1 MSTGTPQP
9 SSATLMKPKPMSL
22 SLGCRGAA
30 CALAGLAVLMTS
42 GWVHAAEKPPTYEQ
56 HVLPIFKEKCCGCHN
71 AGKRAGGLD
80 LTSYQQMQAGGNSG
94 EVLAAGDPDA
104 SYLWQVASHES
115 EPVMPPNADRIPGS
129 MLDVIKKW
137 IVGGLL
143 ERDGAKP
150 VVTKPATNLALDPG
164 AIVTPEGEPVLPPRL
179 PLQAVTHGIRPTTI
193 TGLAASPHGDLV
205 AIGGRRQ
212 VLLVSPQTRELR
224 GVLPFPEGDCQTLS
238 FSRNARLL
246 LGGGGVAARSGQVAL
261 WDIASG
267 KRLITLGDEYDEVL
281 TADLSADQRLVA
293 LGGSAKTV
301 RLLTTA
307 DGQVESEIT
316 KHTDWITSVAF
327 SPDSVLLATG
337 DRAGNL
343 FLWES
348 FGAREWAIL
357 KGHAGGITAI
367 AWRADGLLLAST
379 AEDGTI
385 HLWDA
390 DQGKKVRSWNAH
402 GGGTSDV
409 RWLNDGRLV
418 SIGRDRKVKLW
429 KADGNI
435 ERDFGDVTDIGTRV
449 VVNDKQDLVIAG
461 DWAGSIEVFAL
472 ADGKRLG
479 RIDSNPPPLEVRLT
493 NAERELADARKAV
506 EQTVL
511 ESKKLQVQ
519 AANQMTAAEQ
529 RSGEADKQLAGA
541 VKGVADTNAN
551 LQDATQRLAEAVK
564 RSAEAAAKVDSDP
577 PPATPEESA
586 AAEKKVAEIR
596 QQAEAAKAQAEA
608 AKAQAE
614 AAKAQAEAAKTQ
626 AEAAK
631 TQAEAAKQKAAELQ
645 TQAEAVKKEAAA
657 ALQQARAALKKA
669 DEAVKQATDQA
680 TQTISGLEQQV
691 KRWRDEIAF
700 AQQAAASGP

>member
-1 MSTGTPQP
+1 
-9 SSATLMKPKPMSL
+9 MKPKPMSL
-22 SLGCRGAA
+22 SRGCRVATGASTT
-30 CALAGLAVLMTS
+30 LAIWLAAGPL
-42 GWVHAAEKPPTYEQ
+42 HAVEKSPTYEQ

-115 EPVMPPNADRIPGS
+115 EPVMPPNADRIPDS

-150 VVTKPATNLALDPG
+150 IVTKPATNLALDPG
-164 AIVTPEGEPVLPPRL
+164 AIVKPEGDPVLPPRL
-179 PLQAVTHGIRPTTI
+179 PLQPVTHGIRPTTI

-246 LGGGGVAARSGQVAL
+246 LGGGGVAAKSGQVAL

-281 TADLSADQRLVA
+281 AADLSADQRLVA

-307 DGQVESEIT
+307 DGEVESEIT

-367 AWRADGLLLAST
+367 AWRGDGLLLAST

-418 SIGRDRKVKLW
+418 SIGRDRNVKLW

-461 DWAGSIEVFAL
+461 DWAGSIEVFTV

-479 RIDSNPPPLEVRLT
+479 PIDSNPPPLEVRAET
-493 NAERELADARKAV
+493 AERGLAEARKLA
-506 EQTVL
+506 EQTVA
-511 ESKKLQVQ
+511 EKQKLKVEAVNQMTTAEQLFVKAEQWLAEAEKTVADSAARVQ
-519 AANQMTAAEQ
+519 AAT
-529 RSGEADKQLAGA
+529 SL
-541 VKGVADTNAN
+541 
-551 LQDATQRLAEAVK
+551 LAEATK
-564 RSAEAAAKVDSDP
+564 REAEAARAATDSSP
-577 PPATPEESA
+577 TKPEESA
-586 AAEKKVAEIR
+586 SETSSAAQAK
-596 QQAEAAKAQAEA
+596 QLAEAAKAEAEEAKRQADELR
-608 AKAQAE
+608 
-614 AAKAQAEAAKTQ
+614 TQ

-631 TQAEAAKQKAAELQ
+631 KKAEA
-645 TQAEAVKKEAAA
+645 TR
-657 ALQQARAALKKA
+657 QQAQDTLKKA
-669 DEAVKQATDQA
+669 DHALKQVTAQA
-680 TQTISGLEQQV
+680 TQTLSGLEQQV
-691 KRWRDEIAF
+691 KRWHDEMAF
-700 AQQAAASGP
+700 AQRVEGSPEQ

>member
-1 MSTGTPQP
+1 
-9 SSATLMKPKPMSL
+9 MKPKPMSL
-22 SLGCRGAA
+22 SRGCRVATCASTTLAIWLAA
-30 CALAGLAVLMTS
+30 GPL
-42 GWVHAAEKPPTYEQ
+42 HAAEKSPTYEQ

-115 EPVMPPNADRIPGS
+115 EPVMPPNADRIPDS

-150 VVTKPATNLALDPG
+150 IVTKPATNLALDPG
-164 AIVTPEGEPVLPPRL
+164 AIVKPEGDPVLPPRL
-179 PLQAVTHGIRPTTI
+179 PLQPVTHGIRPTTI

-246 LGGGGVAARSGQVAL
+246 LGGGGVAAKSGQVAL

-281 TADLSADQRLVA
+281 AADLSADQRLVA

-307 DGQVESEIT
+307 DGEVESEIT

-367 AWRADGLLLAST
+367 AWRGDGLLLAST

-418 SIGRDRKVKLW
+418 SIGRDRNVKLW

-461 DWAGSIEVFAL
+461 DWAGSIEVFTV

-479 RIDSNPPPLEVRLT
+479 PIDSNPPPLEVRAET
-493 NAERELADARKAV
+493 AERGLAEARKIA
-506 EQTVL
+506 EQTVA
-511 ESKKLQVQ
+511 EKQKLKVE
-519 AANQMTAAEQ
+519 AVNQMTTA
-529 RSGEADKQLAGA
+529 KQLF
-541 VKGVADTNAN
+541 VKAE
-551 LQDATQRLAEAVK
+551 QRLAEAEKTVADSAARVQAATSLLAEATK
-564 RSAEAAAKVDSDP
+564 REAEAARAATDSSP
-577 PPATPEESA
+577 TKPEESA
-586 AAEKKVAEIR
+586 SETSSAAQAK
-596 QQAEAAKAQAEA
+596 QLAEAAKAEAEEAKRQADELR
-608 AKAQAE
+608 
-614 AAKAQAEAAKTQ
+614 TQ

-631 TQAEAAKQKAAELQ
+631 KKAEA
-645 TQAEAVKKEAAA
+645 TR
-657 ALQQARAALKKA
+657 QQAQDTLKKA
-669 DEAVKQATDQA
+669 DHALKQVTAQA
-680 TQTISGLEQQV
+680 TQTLSGLEQQV
-691 KRWRDEIAF
+691 KRWHDEMAF
-700 AQQAAASGP
+700 AQRVEGSPEQ

>member
-1 MSTGTPQP
+1 MKLTFFRHSTYRFIVCAFIG
-9 SSATLMKPKPMSL
+9 SG
-22 SLGCRGAA
+22 LGCA
-30 CALAGLAVLMTS
+30 S
-42 GWVHAAEKPPTYEQ
+42 GMLDAAEMPPTYEQ

-94 EVLAAGDPDA
+94 EVLAAGDPDG

-115 EPVMPPNADRIPGS
+115 EPVMPPNADRIPDS

-143 ERDGAKP
+143 ERDGSKP
-150 VVTKPATNLALDPG
+150 VIAKTTTKLALDPG
-164 AIVTPEGEPVLPPRL
+164 AIVKPEGDPVLPPRL
-179 PLQAVTHGIRPTTI
+179 PLQVVTHGIRPTTI

-205 AIGGRRQ
+205 AIGGRQQ
-212 VLLVSPQTRELR
+212 VLLVSPTTRKLL

-246 LGGGGVAARSGQVAL
+246 LGAGGVAAKSGQVAV

-281 TADLSADQRLVA
+281 AADLSADQRLVA

-316 KHTDWITSVAF
+316 KHTDWITGVAF

-390 DQGKKVRSWNAH
+390 DQGNKVRSWSAH
-402 GGGTSDV
+402 GGGASDV
-409 RWLNDGRLV
+409 CWLNDGRLV

-429 KADGNI
+429 SSDGKL

-461 DWAGSIEVFAL
+461 DWAGQVEVFSL
-472 ADGKRLG
+472 GDGKRLG
-479 RIDSNPPPLEVRLT
+479 KIDSNPPPLSVSLT
-493 NAERELADARKAV
+493 NAKRALDEARKAAETKAV
-506 EQTVL
+506 EL
-511 ESKKLQVQ
+511 KKL
-519 AANQMTAAEQ
+519 
-529 RSGEADKQLAGA
+529 
-541 VKGVADTNAN
+541 
-551 LQDATQRLAEAVK
+551 
-564 RSAEAAAKVDSDP
+564 
-577 PPATPEESA
+577 
-586 AAEKKVAEIR
+586 
-596 QQAEAAKAQAEA
+596 QAEAAKQVTVAEQRFVEADKKFAEAGKALELATAKVAEAAEKLAASTKQSAAAAKAAADATASSEVTEETKKQAADANQQAEA
-608 AKAQAE
+608 VK
-614 AAKAQAEAAKTQ
+614 KQ

-631 TQAEAAKQKAAELQ
+631 TQAEAAKQKAMDLR
-645 TQAEAVKKEAAA
+645 TQAEAAKNEATAA
-657 ALQQARAALKKA
+657 RQQAQAGMQKA
-669 DEAVKQATDQA
+669 DDALKQATAQA
-680 TQTISGLEQQV
+680 AQTLAELEREV
-691 KRWRDEIAF
+691 KRWQDELAF
-700 AQQAAASGP
+700 AEQVQASIH

>member
-1 MSTGTPQP
+1 MKMQQAALPSRSCAISFPVVAALLGLWLPTGK
-9 SSATLMKPKPMSL
+9 S
-22 SLGCRGAA
+22 
-30 CALAGLAVLMTS
+30 
-42 GWVHAAEKPPTYEQ
+42 HAAEKAPTYEQ

-104 SYLWQVASHES
+104 SYLWQLASHES
-115 EPVMPPNADRIPGS
+115 EPVMPPNADRIPDG

-137 IVGGLL
+137 IAGGLI

-150 VVTKPATNLALDPG
+150 IVAKPATNLALDPG
-164 AIVTPEGEPVLPPRL
+164 AIVKPEGDPVLPPRL
-179 PLQAVTHGIRPTTI
+179 PLQVMTHGIRPTTI

-205 AIGGRRQ
+205 AIGGRQQ
-212 VLLVSPQTRELR
+212 VLLVSPTTRELR
-224 GVLPFPEGDCQTLS
+224 GVLPFPEGDCQTLT

-246 LGGGGVAARSGQVAL
+246 LGGGGVAAKSGQVAL
-261 WDIASG
+261 WDVATG

-281 TADLSADQRLVA
+281 AADLSADQRLVA

-316 KHTDWITSVAF
+316 KHTDWITGVAF

-367 AWRADGLLLAST
+367 AWRADGLLLAT
-379 AEDGTI
+379 AAEDGTI

-409 RWLNDGRLV
+409 YWLNDGRLV
-418 SIGRDRKVKLW
+418 STGRDRKVKLW
-429 KADGNI
+429 KDDGKL
-435 ERDFGDVTDIGTRV
+435 ERDFGDLTDIGTRV
-449 VVNDKQDLVIAG
+449 VVNDKQDLVMAG
-461 DWAGSIEVFAL
+461 DWAGIVDVFAL

-479 RIDSNPPPLEVRLT
+479 RIDANPPPLEVRLGT
-493 NAERELADARKAV
+493 AQRALAEARKLV
-506 EQTVL
+506 EQTVAEKQRL
-511 ESKKLQVQ
+511 RDE
-519 AANQMTAAEQ
+519 AANQLNTVEQQVADSGRRLLEAEQ
-529 RSGEADKQLAGA
+529 ALKDA
-541 VKGVADTNAN
+541 NAS
-551 LQDATQRLAEAVK
+551 LQAATAKLAEATH
-564 RSAEAAAKVDSDP
+564 RSAEAAQAVADD
-577 PPATPEESA
+577 PPATPEE
-586 AAEKKVAEIR
+586 AELKKRRDAE
-596 QQAEAAKAQAEA
+596 
-608 AKAQAE
+608 
-614 AAKAQAEAAKTQ
+614 
-626 AEAAK
+626 
-631 TQAEAAKQKAAELQ
+631 AKQKAETVKQQAETAKVRAEEAQRKAAELR
-645 TQAEAVKKEAAA
+645 TQAETAKNVAATA
-657 ALQQARAALKKA
+657 RQQAQDMLKKA
-669 DEAVKQATDQA
+669 DDTLKQTTEEAR
-680 TQTISGLEQQV
+680 QTVLRLEQQV
-691 KRWRDEIAF
+691 KRWQDEIAF
-700 AQQAAASGP
+700 AQQAAASLP